1 MMYLALSMEPF
12 SVITR
17 FSFSS
22 MEAFIRFIP
31 EAATDAYSL

>member
-1 MMYLALSMEPF
+1 MIYLALSMVLF

-22 MEAFIRFIP
+22 MEAFIRLMP
-31 EAATDAYSL
+31 EAAIDA

>member
-1 MMYLALSMEPF
+1 MMYLALSMEAF

-22 MEAFIRFIP
+22 IEAFIRFIP